1 MLQVPKKTQISKFSA
16 GLTRSQSSGPLS
28 LNLSKTSQYGQYSSA
43 RPDLLPD
50 QRLQFASSTLD
61 TNLHKILARRMAGG
75 QGVSYHSCK
84 LLTKAYYKLLRDPAS
99 PGVVAPPLPARP
111 YTHNCAGNT
120 KLSWQLLVKTDTNQV
135 NIRYST
141 DIICWIC

>member
-1 MLQVPKKTQISKFSA
+1 MQVPKKTPTSKFNA

-28 LNLSKTSQYGQYSSA
+28 LNLSKTSQYSPASS
-43 RPDLLPD
+43 DLLPD
-50 QRLQFASSTLD
+50 QRLPFASSTLD

-120 KLSWQLLVKTDTNQV
+120 KLSWQSLVKTDTKQV
-135 NIRYST
+135 TLPY
-141 DIICWIC
+141 IIDYTTV